1 MTCFGVVPSARFLLP
16 LWESNGYAD
25 ENIMQRRHGTDDL
38 ENLFCKSR
46 GGNANA
52 NSKDTNHNVSG
63 NVSGCMNS
71 LALSSKANGARGKRF
86 NNSELDSGKIKRVKL
101 GYK

>member
-1 MTCFGVVPSARFLLP
+1 MTCLGVVLTTRTYLP
-16 LWESNGYAD
+16 MWSCDGYGG
-25 ENIMQRRHGTDDL
+25 ETIVQRRHGTDDM

-63 NVSGCMNS
+63 NISGCMNS
-71 LALSSKANGARGKRF
+71 LAFSQRRTKCFMVMDTNLCIA
-86 NNSELDSGKIKRVKL
+86 LPYKIFST
-101 GYK
+101 